1 MSVSPN
7 NHQLALPNAGD
18 MPVTGARPL
27 PFYQLHLL
35 VHLLKLPNLKSDLTA
50 PTTSQSL
57 CTEDLS
63 APQSFAAYF
72 SSLPYTAYPPPI
84 LTRPRT
90 PATSVA
96 QTFFAAGACISDP
109 PPRSASWCSCASL
122 KATATAR
129 SAYPSSSEASSPATG
144 LACGMSPAVFETIDP
159 GTPRD
164 RPTPRSPCGSRQT
177 ARACPC
183 TTP

>member
-1 MSVSPN
+1 MPVSSN
-7 NHQLALPNAGD
+7 YHQLAFPNAGD
-18 MPVTGARPL
+18 MPVAGARPL
-27 PFYQLHLL
+27 TFYQLHLL
-35 VHLLKLPNLKSDLTA
+35 VLLLKLPNLKSDLTA

-63 APQSFAAYF
+63 APQSFAVYF
-72 SSLPYTAYPPPI
+72 SSSPCTAYPPPI
-84 LTRPRT
+84 LTHPRT
-90 PATSVA
+90 PAASAA
-96 QTFFAAGACISDP
+96 QTFFAAAACISDP

-129 SAYPSSSEASSPATG
+129 IAYSSSSQASSPATG
-144 LACGMSPAVFETIDP
+144 LACGMSPAVPETIDLE
-159 GTPRD
+159 TPRD